1 MIELNSKNETYY
13 IDLSK
18 VYYINVYI
26 DVDGDYHVNINFGYD
41 HDLYIACEDK
51 QELDYIMIKLKSTQ

>member
-1 MIELNSKNETYY
+1 MIELNLKDETYY

-18 VYYINVYI
+18 VFYINGFI
-26 DVDGDYHVNINFGYD
+26 DCDGDYRVNINFGYD
-41 HDLYIACEDK
+41 HDLYIDCEDK